1 MNQPTTARDL
11 IALPGAF
18 RFKVI
23 LQRENSDQDA
33 LVMLTRTTLAREVG
47 EIKISINDSKGGKY
61 RGYTVEV
68 LIHTYEEIEAL
79 YLAYRAHPAS
89 VWVM

>member
-11 IALPGAF
+11 IALPGPF

-23 LQRENSDQDA
+23 LQQEGSDQSELLA
-33 LVMLTRTTLAREVG
+33 LTRTTLAREVD
-47 EIKISINDSKGGKY
+47 EIKVSLNDSKGGKY
-61 RGYTVEV
+61 RGYTLEV
-68 LIHTYEEIEAL
+68 HIHTYEEIEAL